1 MSEPNLDSNDIVQEI
16 PIFLSQ
22 QLSNN
27 LYIVQHPVRPHNNP
41 YTGINAPCEA
51 RFKQDSVKLELDIPL
66 QTNSKWYDH
75 ERGKDLAL
83 GLNDKEA
90 KTIYDRTWR
99 RDQSEGL
106 LDRQTL
112 QSTIVPQQANYW
124 MGVVKDGNLHLTPI
138 RSTFQLR
145 PGLKYLDKI
154 DEKQKNANKK
164 AQAMEEEDTNNEFGS
179 INGGNKQST
188 DEFIIG
194 SSKTKITG
202 KVKGKNTET
211 NTEKSS
217 IKKNVR
223 TNAQRFNDEEKW
235 KKMKYYDYDSSETL
249 ETFHK
254 LYALK
259 NSPLKCKNNQKEKYL
274 EKISAISDNEATN
287 ENEKRTLS
295 CVAPDLIDDVSS
307 SS

>member
-235 KKMKYYDYDSSETL
+235 KKMKYYDYDVSRNKIVGKIL
-249 ETFHK
+249 FLTFV
-254 LYALK
+254 Y
-259 NSPLKCKNNQKEKYL
+259 
-274 EKISAISDNEATN
+274 
-287 ENEKRTLS
+287 
-295 CVAPDLIDDVSS
+295 
-307 SS
+307 

>member
-164 AQAMEEEDTNNEFGS
+164 AQAMEEEDTNNEFGINIKQKNANKKAQAMEEEDTNNEFGS

-235 KKMKYYDYDSSETL
+235 KKMKYYDYDVSRNKIVGKIL
-249 ETFHK
+249 FLTFV
-254 LYALK
+254 Y
-259 NSPLKCKNNQKEKYL
+259 
-274 EKISAISDNEATN
+274 
-287 ENEKRTLS
+287 
-295 CVAPDLIDDVSS
+295 
-307 SS
+307 